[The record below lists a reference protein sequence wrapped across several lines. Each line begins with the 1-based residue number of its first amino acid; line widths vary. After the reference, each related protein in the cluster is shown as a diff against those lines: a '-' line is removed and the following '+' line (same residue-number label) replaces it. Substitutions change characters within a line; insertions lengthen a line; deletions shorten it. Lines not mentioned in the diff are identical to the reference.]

1 MAVLDDD
8 NDGIPD
14 TEDPDDDNDGIPDI
28 GTVPEGGTKPKN
40 FNLFLKVIFCGKLCL
55 YIDSTYKQNEHS

>member
-14 TEDPDDDNDGIPDI
+14 SEDPDDDNDGIPDI

-40 FNLFLKVIFCGKLCL
+40 FNVFLKSYFLR
-55 YIDSTYKQNEHS
+55 